1 MRWISLLILGGVT
14 FLGVSSAVAQMPEGG
29 LGGSPVAAPV
39 LDIPSAAEGSEYFSS
54 EAAASA
60 STCDTPKV
68 VDAAVACS
76 TPDPIHGFLGY
87 RYEVSST
94 EWIIGSG
101 DQFGMFS
108 FNWDH
113 YQGAGVE
120 QGFGLGF
127 QFHLVS
133 GPIQTDM
140 PARLYDFSVSYQ
152 RREQLGVFSYDV
164 AGSVMASSDFE
175 GNSRD
180 GIRFPGHA
188 VGFLSLGP
196 NTDLV
201 FGIDYL
207 DRGDI
212 KLLPVGGLIMV
223 PHPDVRLEVVFPRPR
238 AVFRLT
244 GKHQLYVS
252 GELGGSSWA
261 IERAV
266 TMVDDLA
273 TYRDLR
279 LCIGLQEIDDDNDR
293 TAIEIGYLF
302 DRRLEYSSG
311 SGNFFPGDTAMIR
324 FVRTF

>member
-1 MRWISLLILGGVT
+1 MT
-14 FLGVSSAVAQMPEGG
+14 FLDVSSAVAQMPPGASS
-29 LGGSPVAAPV
+29 GSPEAAPV

-54 EAAASA
+54 AAVANA
-60 STCDTPKV
+60 STCDAPEI
-68 VDAAVACS
+68 VDTTVACS
-76 TPDPIHGFLGY
+76 TPDPIRGFLGY

-120 QGFGLGF
+120 SGFGLGF
-127 QFHLVS
+127 QFHLLS

-140 PARLYDFSVSYQ
+140 PPRLYDFSISYQ

-196 NTDLV
+196 NADLV

-207 DRGDI
+207 DRGDV
-212 KLLPVGGLIMV
+212 KLLPVGGLILV

-244 GKHQLYVS
+244 GEHQLYVS

-261 IERAV
+261 IERAG
-266 TMVDDLA
+266 TLVDDLA

-279 LCIGLQEIDDDNDR
+279 LCLGIQTVNDDNNR
-293 TAIEIGYLF
+293 TAVEIGYLF

-311 SGNFFPGDTAMIR
+311 SGDFFPGDTAMIR